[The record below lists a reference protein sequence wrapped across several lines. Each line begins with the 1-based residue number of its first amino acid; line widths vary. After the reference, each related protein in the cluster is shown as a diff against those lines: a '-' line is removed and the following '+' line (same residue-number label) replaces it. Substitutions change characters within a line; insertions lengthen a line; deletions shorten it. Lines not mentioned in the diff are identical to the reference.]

1 MIRLDTITTT
11 LPKDLKDIL
20 NKININGQGIIFII
34 DEDSKLMG
42 SISDGDIRRKI
53 LESNSINKQV
63 NFESKIVN
71 KNFVSANYNSSIK
84 QITTK
89 LDKEINGKKLSVYR
103 FLTIWEE

>member
-42 SISDGDIRRKI
+42 YIS
-53 LESNSINKQV
+53 V
-63 NFESKIVN
+63 
-71 KNFVSANYNSSIK
+71 
-84 QITTK
+84 
-89 LDKEINGKKLSVYR
+89 
-103 FLTIWEE
+103 

>member
-1 MIRLDTITTT
+1 MKTQNLW
-11 LPKDLKDIL
+11 DL
-20 NKININGQGIIFII
+20 
-34 DEDSKLMG
+34 
-42 SISDGDIRRKI
+42 SDGDIKKN

-89 LDKEINGKKLSVYR
+89 LDKEINGKKLSVYAS
-103 FLTIWEE
+103 